1 MQPRQS
7 CVYSGVDEFRVVPP
21 PDMEEEVGGKPT
33 HARISSP
40 PTGGVCVNHCQ
51 PGRSSDYD
59 GEIHCAKK
67 TRQARWRCR
76 GEEVVVHQQ
85 EDRWTGP
92 DAASGLHR
100 EGGQRSAK
108 ISNLPLFCFPS
119 LTASMGDL
127 QRRRLRLQAPPQAVR
142 GGGPGS
148 AGSRGPR
155 GGSETARPRS
165 AQALCLHDV
174 GDRYRRE
181 QAQWERLSSDLLH
194 PITAAASTPEP
205 PPPRKD
211 VQQAVVDDL
220 LSQVQDRRGKKP
232 GIGRALTKPG
242 FYVLQVEAQE
252 AVIGKLAEARA
263 YVESLCREKEGSY
276 RSGQALRLLRLRYQ
290 TD

>member
-1 MQPRQS
+1 
-7 CVYSGVDEFRVVPP
+7 
-21 PDMEEEVGGKPT
+21 
-33 HARISSP
+33 
-40 PTGGVCVNHCQ
+40 
-51 PGRSSDYD
+51 
-59 GEIHCAKK
+59 
-67 TRQARWRCR
+67 
-76 GEEVVVHQQ
+76 
-85 EDRWTGP
+85 
-92 DAASGLHR
+92 
-100 EGGQRSAK
+100 
-108 ISNLPLFCFPS
+108 
-119 LTASMGDL
+119 MGDL

-220 LSQVQDRRGKKP
+220 LSQV
-232 GIGRALTKPG
+232 
-242 FYVLQVEAQE
+242 EAQE